1 MIDVNQIAQIVLVLG
16 LTLLALFVV
25 LLGRRD
31 AEQERASAKR
41 DAAAVREES
50 RTLLEDL
57 QRREERL
64 ALRER
69 EIAEDQRNLGAYQ
82 RTLDERAAAIAKSER
97 KVAAE
102 SAALRSKENEA
113 LGAIAGMKPKEAQK
127 SLTDRLIQDATA
139 DAAGALRRIEKR
151 VEAEAEAKAREILIT
166 AMQRQA
172 AETSAQQSV
181 TRIDLPSDEMKGRL
195 IGREGRNIRTF
206 EALTGVSM
214 ILEDGA
220 DGVLLSSFDVERR
233 EIAEETLRALVA
245 DGRIQPPRIEA
256 TYAAAVAT
264 APERATKAGLDAA
277 EAAGVTGLTP
287 EITEILGR
295 LRLRTSY
302 GQNVLAHLVECAN
315 IAAAIAEEVGADVEV
330 ARRAG
335 FLHDLGKAL
344 SAEREGTHALI
355 GAEVASENGESPAVV
370 NAIGAHHDEIPQE
383 SLEAVIVQIADA
395 VSASRPGARRE
406 DFDGYVERMSALE
419 ALIQAIPGV
428 SDVLAMHA
436 GREVRVVV
444 APDQVGDADLEGLAR
459 TIAGRINEHGKQ
471 PGEVKVTVIRE
482 LTSGGRRRIAR

>member
-1 MIDVNQIAQIVLVLG
+1 MITVNQIVQIVLVLG

-31 AEQERASAKR
+31 AEQERESAKR
-41 DAAAVREES
+41 DATAMREEA
-50 RTLLEDL
+50 RTLLSEA
-57 QRREERL
+57 QRKEERL

-82 RTLDERAAAIAKSER
+82 RNLDERSADLAKSER
-97 KVAAE
+97 KIEAE
-102 SAALRSKENEA
+102 RATLKAKHDEA
-113 LGAIAGMKPKEAQK
+113 LAAVAGMKPKEAEK
-127 SLTDRLIQDATA
+127 ALRERLIADAEA
-139 DAAGALRRIEKR
+139 NAAGALRRIEKR
-151 VEAEAEAKAREILIT
+151 IEEEAETRARSILVT

-214 ILEDGA
+214 ILDDGA

-233 EIAEETLRALVA
+233 ETAAEALRALVA

-256 TYAAAVAT
+256 AYAAAVAS

-277 EAAGVTGLTP
+277 EEAGVSGVAP
-287 EITEILGR
+287 EVIEVLGR

-302 GQNVLAHLVECAN
+302 GQNVLAHLVECAA
-315 IAAAIAEEVGADVEV
+315 IAASIASEIGADVEV
-330 ARRAG
+330 ARRGA
-335 FLHDLGKAL
+335 FLHDIGKAL
-344 SAEREGTHALI
+344 TGEKKGTHALV
-355 GAEVASENGESPAVV
+355 GAQFAAEHGESPAVV
-370 NAIGAHHDEIPQE
+370 NAIAAHHDEVPQE
-383 SLEAVIVQIADA
+383 TLEAVLVQVADA
-395 VSASRPGARRE
+395 ISASRPGARRE
-406 DFDGYVERMSALE
+406 DFDTYVERMSSLE
-419 ALIQAIPGV
+419 AMIQALPGV
-428 SDVLAMHA
+428 SDVIAMHA

-444 APDQVGDADLEGLAR
+444 APDKVADADLEKLAR
-459 TIAGRINEHGKQ
+459 TIAGRINDTGKQ

-482 LTSGGRRRIAR
+482 MRAEAVAG